1 MTTTRKPRKRGGQP
15 ANANARKHGNYAAPA
30 ATATAA
36 DAAPRIP
43 SIDDLIQQLQAK
55 QSKIETYIN
64 NLDSDAGENTLAAIS
79 LFRQNSATLG
89 RLLKT
94 RQELGGADQ
103 NVTAALNAALDQV
116 AADLGVKL

>member
-1 MTTTRKPRKRGGQP
+1 MARTRGGQP
-15 ANANARKHGNYAAPA
+15 ANTNARKHGNYATAA
-30 ATATAA
+30 ATATAT

-55 QSKIETYIN
+55 QSKIETYID
-64 NLDSDAGENTLAAIS
+64 NLDGDAGENTLAAIS

>member
-1 MTTTRKPRKRGGQP
+1 MTPSTRQRGGQP
-15 ANANARKHGNYAAPA
+15 ANSNARKHGNYAAPA
-30 ATATAA
+30 AAA

-43 SIDDLIQQLQAK
+43 SIDDLIAQLQAK
-55 QSKIETYIN
+55 QSKIEQYID

-103 NVTAALNAALDQV
+103 SVTAALNAALDQV